1 MFRHKLITLALAA
14 LLLVLPLSG
23 CGEEQAPADVV
34 REIFAAYN
42 ARDFEKAYDLS
53 SSSLR
58 EEGGSREEALER
70 MSVSWP
76 QGTEIVDLEIT
87 DELIDGDKA
96 TVTWT
101 GVIKTP
107 ELPDET
113 GGATIDLVKE
123 DGSWHVGP

>member
-1 MFRHKLITLALAA
+1 MSRHKLITLALAA

-23 CGEEQAPADVV
+23 CGEDQTPADVV

-58 EEGGSREEALER
+58 EKGGSREEELER

-113 GGATIDLVKE
+113 GGATIELVKE
-123 DGSWHVGP
+123 DGSWRVGP